1 MLNKTY
7 LLTASR
13 NPGFKLEVPRMR
25 TPRFGE
31 AFRRCRERG
40 TKTPP
45 CRTQK
50 NKSKGSTK
58 RRNQPC

>member
-1 MLNKTY
+1 MLTKTY
-7 LLTASR
+7 LLTGSR
-13 NPGFKLEVPRMR
+13 NPGFKVGVPPMR
-25 TPRFGE
+25 ATRFGE

-58 RRNQPC
+58 RYQPC